1 MRIRS
6 NDLALGLV
14 MAVTVSTSAFAH
26 QGVETSAGFGAGFIH
41 PLTGVDHLLLAAAIG
56 LWAGLRHGHVIGT
69 TPAAL
74 TAAIAVLVA
83 VCLGLAH
90 GYALGGVALVANAGV
105 FHLAG
110 LIAATAAI
118 LITAMGLGLAV
129 HLQRA
134 APAIGWGLTLVG
146 MLTF

>member
-1 MRIRS
+1 MKIHS
-6 NDLALGLV
+6 KDLALILL
-14 MAVTVSTSAFAH
+14 MAVTVSTTAIAH
-26 QGVETSAGFGAGFIH
+26 PGVETSAGFGAGFIH
-41 PLTGVDHLLLAAAIG
+41 PLTGMDHLLLTVAVG
-56 LWAGLRHGHVIGT
+56 LWVGFRHGHKIGT
-69 TPAAL
+69 APAAL

-83 VCLGLAH
+83 ICFGLTH
-90 GYALGGVALVANAGV
+90 GYVLGGDALVANAGAL
-105 FHLAG
+105 HMAG

-146 MLTF
+146 LLSF